1 MHRPARETAS
11 EGCFGAYLHSPRVPL
26 RIEPVAEGERDG
38 IAGDEHPG
46 HDHLM
51 GTGDWSGSR
60 RPACS
65 VLQLGDRGHGPSRR
79 NDDRDERDGRRHAEG
94 RSERDRARPGQGAV
108 TDGLLDQTVREQR
121 ERKGGCQSHD
131 EQRGVVQAGTGRR
144 QVHVDG
150 PVPQV
155 DAVRDPPDG
164 AQRRE
169 GEQRPENRR
178 VPPSGGG
185 DERSD
190 GQPLDEEAAGVQPR
204 RAVGDVRPEPAEVDE
219 GEDPG
224 AFESDEARGGA
235 RLSGPS
241 PAGPR
246 HEEGED
252 RAE

>member
-1 MHRPARETAS
+1 MA
-11 EGCFGAYLHSPRVPL
+11 
-26 RIEPVAEGERDG
+26 
-38 IAGDEHPG
+38 
-46 HDHLM
+46 
-51 GTGDWSGSR
+51 
-60 RPACS
+60 
-65 VLQLGDRGHGPSRR
+65 
-79 NDDRDERDGRRHAEG
+79 
-94 RSERDRARPGQGAV
+94 
-108 TDGLLDQTVREQR
+108 DGLLEQTVREQR
-121 ERKGGCQSHD
+121 EREGGCQSDD
-131 EQRGVVQAGTGRR
+131 EEGGVVQAGARGR

-164 AQRRE
+164 AERRE
-169 GEQRPENRR
+169 AEQRPENRR
-178 VPPSGGG
+178 VRPSGGG

-246 HEEGED
+246 HEEGEHC
-252 RAE
+252 AE